1 MICRKGHIQGGVHMK
16 NKKNLILHLISLGV
30 LCAGYLL
37 TRYAFFDLHGMK
49 QWPLML
55 FICGAVVIAGSFF
68 ATAKQVPVFTA
79 LSYIGG
85 FAAGA
90 LFQTDG
96 VDAGGGGTNNLWIIW
111 TVVFACFTLAS
122 IFTELLAAR
131 KKK

>member
-1 MICRKGHIQGGVHMK
+1 MK

-30 LCAGYLL
+30 LCVGYFL
-37 TRYAFFDLHGMK
+37 TRYVFFDLHGMK

-55 FICGAVVIAGSFF
+55 FVCGAVVIAGSLFVR
-68 ATAKQVPVFTA
+68 AKQVPVFTA

-111 TVVFACFTLAS
+111 TVVFVCFTLAS